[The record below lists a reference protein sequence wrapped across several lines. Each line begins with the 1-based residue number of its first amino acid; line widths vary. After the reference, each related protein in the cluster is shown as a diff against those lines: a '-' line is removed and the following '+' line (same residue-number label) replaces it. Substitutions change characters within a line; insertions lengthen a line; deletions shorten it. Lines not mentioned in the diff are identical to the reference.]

1 MSISLNKTKR
11 PLAWMLAGGVVLG
24 VLLVFQPG
32 VRAAQD
38 VNKPVQEEVT
48 VALKLIQAYV
58 TGKGGEPVTD
68 LTAADFEVTDNGKV
82 VPVTHFEK
90 HILGGDELAAAP
102 AAEVPRLN
110 RRFLL
115 FFDFAFTDARSAL
128 RARDAGL
135 RFIDDELKPGD
146 EVGLLSYSSMRG
158 LTIHEY
164 LTTDHSRVRRIVE
177 SFGLKSLAG
186 RAESLTSFVYADELR
201 QMLDDISSGPGGAAA
216 VSGGK
221 PAASSGGG
229 AVTSAD
235 SFFENLA
242 RVQTGGVVDDGR
254 RQSYHDQAMM
264 FSETLGNLALAL
276 RYIPGWKNIILFSGG
291 IARSLIYG
299 SRNLTSPVIDPRDP
313 EATAASMRQYDQ
325 AQSDSRVR
333 EEFTT
338 ALKELKTANSPIY
351 AIDCS
356 RPQGEVDIDN
366 PVAASTMS
374 RDLVGKDSLIQL
386 ADATG
391 GKYFSNSMDHKN
403 ALASIQSMTS
413 AYYVLGYSIPAR
425 WDGEFHKVKVRVLR
439 KGLKVASQN
448 GYYNPKSFKEYTRF
462 ERLLQMIDLAL
473 SDNPLSQIPV
483 EMPLTVMPVMIRG
496 WMYMAAFATMPKAM
510 AREIIGDN
518 GEAYLLIFDEDRGR
532 TSIKNFNV
540 KLPKEDKDVFF
551 PVFILPVAPGSY
563 SCRMV
568 VQNRDSGKGARASAA
583 VVVPEARTTSLWLDP
598 PLLVETNPRGAD
610 LGPSEDVSLANIYGF
625 DAATY
630 APRASSLSAEG
641 GKVLA
646 ALRCT
651 LASPGLD
658 LAITATFERA
668 GPPARIAIPV
678 AILNQTQDGSLR
690 TYLLE
695 LDEPTLEPGTYSLI
709 ILAKEKTGGAGAYC
723 SIPVAVK

>member
-1 MSISLNKTKR
+1 MTDRREGEMSIAFSKTR
-11 PLAWMLAGGVVLG
+11 SPLAWVLAGGAVLG
-24 VLLVFQPG
+24 ALLLSQPG

-68 LTAADFEVTDNGKV
+68 LTSADFEVTDNGTA

-90 HILGGDELAAAP
+90 HILGGDEPAPPSAAQA
-102 AAEVPRLN
+102 PRLS
-110 RRFLL
+110 RRFFL
-115 FFDFAFTDARSAL
+115 FFDFAFTDARGAL
-128 RARDAGL
+128 RARNAGL
-135 RFIDDELKPGD
+135 EFIDHELKPGD

-164 LTTDHSRVRRIVE
+164 LTANHARVRRIVE

-186 RAESLTSFVYADELR
+186 RAESLTNFVYADELK
-201 QMLDDISSGPGGAAA
+201 QMLEEA
-216 VSGGK
+216 
-221 PAASSGGG
+221 PAAPDSS
-229 AVTSAD
+229 TSSMD

-242 RVQTGGVVDDGR
+242 KVQTGGVVDDGR
-254 RQSYHDQAMM
+254 RQSYRDQARM

-299 SRNLTSPVIDPRDP
+299 SRNLRSPVIDPGDP
-313 EATAASMRQYDQ
+313 EGTAESLREYDQ

-333 EEFTT
+333 EEFSN

-351 AIDCS
+351 AVDCS

-374 RDLVGKDSLIQL
+374 RDLVGRDSLIQL
-386 ADATG
+386 AKETG
-391 GKYFSNSMDHKN
+391 GKYFSNSVDHKN

-425 WDGEFHKVKVRVLR
+425 WDGEFHKVKVKVLR
-439 KGLKVASQN
+439 KGLKVVSQN
-448 GYYNPKSFKEYTRF
+448 GYYDPKSFKEYTRF

-483 EMPLTVMPVMIRG
+483 EMPLTVLPVMIRG
-496 WMYMAAFATMPKAM
+496 LMHMAAFATVPKAM
-510 AREIIGDN
+510 AREIIGD
-518 GEAYLLIFDEDRGR
+518 GAEAYLLIFDEDRGK
-532 TSIKNFNV
+532 TSIKDFGL

-551 PVFILPVAPGSY
+551 PVFILPVAPGRY

-568 VQNRDSGKGARASAA
+568 LQSRDSGMGARASAA
-583 VVVPEARTTSLWLDP
+583 VVVPETRTGLLWLDP

-610 LGPSEDVSLANIYGF
+610 LGPSEDVSLASVYGF
-625 DAATY
+625 DAATH
-630 APRASSLSAEG
+630 APRAGSLSAEG
-641 GKVLA
+641 GRVLA

-658 LAITATFERA
+658 LSILASLERT
-668 GPPARIAIPV
+668 GPSARFAVPV

-695 LDEPTLEPGTYSLI
+695 LDQPALEPGAYSLI
-709 ILAKEKTGGAGAYC
+709 ILAKDKGGGGGAYC
-723 SIPVAVK
+723 SIPVTVK